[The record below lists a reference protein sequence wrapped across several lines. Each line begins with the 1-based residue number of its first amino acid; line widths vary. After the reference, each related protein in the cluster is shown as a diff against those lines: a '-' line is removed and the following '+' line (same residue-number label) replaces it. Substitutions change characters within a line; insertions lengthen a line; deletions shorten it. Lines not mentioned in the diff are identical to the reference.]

1 MKQYLNFAD
10 NRQLYAHGAG
20 AVHFHGVRPDAPG
33 QWKWGTDTQRNGKT
47 AKSTACRTDRRCR
60 SGKSTAHGYNA
71 PCFEGMVHC
80 FMSFVLMGWDTADG
94 KDRI

>member
-1 MKQYLNFAD
+1 MKIKA
-10 NRQLYAHGAG
+10 
-20 AVHFHGVRPDAPG
+20 
-33 QWKWGTDTQRNGKT
+33 TQEKVL
-47 AKSTACRTDRRCR
+47 RTLLGPKDFV
-60 SGKSTAHGYNA
+60 GKSTAHGYNA

>member
-33 QWKWGTDTQRNGKT
+33 QWKWGTDHTEERENSKKHRLPNGQ
-47 AKSTACRTDRRCR
+47 AVQIWQIYR
-60 SGKSTAHGYNA
+60 SWIQCTM
-71 PCFEGMVHC
+71 F
-80 FMSFVLMGWDTADG
+80 
-94 KDRI
+94 